1 MSTLFAI
8 YQWGGVLILVLGV
21 FYGLSGIGSIPLVG
35 RSKYSD
41 SVLTRI
47 GVGAGIA
54 AVWPFFLPYYL
65 LTKGCK

>member
-8 YQWGGVLILVLGV
+8 YQWGGAIIFLVAV
-21 FYGLSGIGSIPLVG
+21 FYGLSGIGSIPFVG

-47 GVGAGIA
+47 GAGAGIA
-54 AVWPFFLPYYL
+54 TVWPLFFSYYL
-65 LTKGCK
+65 FTRGRK

>member
-8 YQWGGVLILVLGV
+8 YQWGGVTILAVGVL
-21 FYGLSGIGSIPLVG
+21 YGLSGIGSIPFVE

-47 GVGAGIA
+47 GAGAGIA
-54 AVWPFFLPYYL
+54 AIWPFFLLYYL
-65 LTKGCK
+65 LTKSGK